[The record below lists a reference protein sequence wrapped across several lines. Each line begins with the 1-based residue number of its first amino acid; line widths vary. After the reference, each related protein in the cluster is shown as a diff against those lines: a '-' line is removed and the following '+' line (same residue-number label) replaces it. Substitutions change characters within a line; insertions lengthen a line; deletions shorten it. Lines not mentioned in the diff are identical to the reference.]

1 MTMRAMVAAALI
13 ICAAASVQAKD
24 EAAGTP
30 AAKAAVSAQAKDQ
43 AGTAAKHDL
52 ENGKAK
58 YKLFCVACHGASGK
72 GDGVA
77 AAALDPKPAD
87 HSSKKVMGALKDEYL
102 FKVIKEGGAA
112 VKKSPTMAAWGAAL
126 KDDDIHDVV
135 AYIRTLA
142 K

>member
-1 MTMRAMVAAALI
+1 MTTRSIVVAVLV
-13 ICAAASVQAKD
+13 ICAAAGVQAKD
-24 EAAGTP
+24 EASG
-30 AAKAAVSAQAKDQ
+30 VQAKDK
-43 AGTAAKHDL
+43 ADAAAKHDL

-58 YKLFCVACHGASGK
+58 YKLFCVACHGEMGK

-87 HSSKKVMGALKDEYL
+87 HSDKKVMSALKDEYL